1 MAKRSLSV
9 SRAKAA
15 LFGSAVGAAVLLVPV
30 GVSPAAADSSHTV
43 KPGET
48 LSGIARD
55 HGVSVGSL
63 AGNNG
68 IGNVNL
74 IRIGQVLQIPAG
86 GGSTGGGSAGT
97 HRVQSGETLSGIAR
111 RYGVST
117 SALAASN
124 SISNPHFIR
133 SGQNLTIPA
142 GGSTSSGGGSVSGYS
157 SLPSRIT
164 NNADRLALVPSFE
177 RWAAHYGVPADLLM
191 AIAYQESGWQTAV
204 VSHKSAVGVG
214 QLMPRTSRWIADD
227 LIGIPSLDP
236 AVPDDNIRM
245 AARYLDWLLDRAATT
260 DDAIAGYYQGPT
272 SVASRGWYEDTKAY
286 VASVN
291 GMRWRFQ
298 RG

>member
-1 MAKRSLSV
+1 MVKRSRTAT
-9 SRAKAA
+9 RATAA
-15 LFGSAVGAAVLLVPV
+15 LLGSALGVSVFLAPV
-30 GVSPAAADSSHTV
+30 GMTPAAADSSHTV

-55 HGVSVGSL
+55 HGVTVGAL

-74 IRIGQVLQIPAG
+74 IRIGQVLQVPAGSSG
-86 GGSTGGGSAGT
+86 GGSGGT

-117 SALAASN
+117 SALASTN
-124 SISNPHFIR
+124 NISNPHLIR
-133 SGQNLTIPA
+133 SGQNLTIPS
-142 GGSTSSGGGSVSGYS
+142 GGAASSGGGAVSGYS
-157 SLPSRIT
+157 SLPSRIV
-164 NNADRLALVPSFE
+164 NNPERLALVPSFE

-191 AIAYQESGWQTAV
+191 AVAYQESGWQTAV

-214 QLMPRTSRWIADD
+214 QLMPGTSRWIAND

-236 AVPDDNIRM
+236 NVPDDNIRM